1 MKKGGEEKSSPF
13 PIKVTNIMSNIDNEK
28 KQQNKIIT
36 IWNNGVFKDVRIGI
50 MLALVF
56 VFLVY
61 IFINSIP
68 FGIVVTIVLLYW
80 SYKLFCLGYK
90 KGCVNI
96 INKLKDEAYM
106 FTFTRRDDK
115 DDING

>member
-1 MKKGGEEKSSPF
+1 
-13 PIKVTNIMSNIDNEK
+13 MSNTNNEK
-28 KQQNKIIT
+28 RQQNKLIT
-36 IWNNGVFKDVRIGI
+36 IWNNIIFKDIRIGI

-61 IFINSIP
+61 IFINSIS
-68 FGIVVTIVLLYW
+68 FGVVVTIVLLYW
-80 SYKLFCLGYK
+80 SYKLFSLGYK

-115 DDING
+115 DDTDG